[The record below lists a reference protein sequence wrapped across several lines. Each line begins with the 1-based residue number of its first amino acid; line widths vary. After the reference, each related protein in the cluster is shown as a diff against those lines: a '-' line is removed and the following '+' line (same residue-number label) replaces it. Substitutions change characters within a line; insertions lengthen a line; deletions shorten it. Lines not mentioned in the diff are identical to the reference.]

1 MSDHIGSFLNL
12 HYHIIK
18 AGQKPENIYLIYA
31 MLFSLSHLTIC
42 DVVKQNKRK
51 TLTLDIVTVELITVT
66 NQTEWNC
73 QAEKTEK
80 KAKAKQL
87 ALFAKLES
95 LDAKGSSRGNKKKEQ
110 KKTKTYRQILYVPS
124 EETLN

>member
-18 AGQKPENIYLIYA
+18 AGQKPENIHLIYA

-51 TLTLDIVTVELITVT
+51 TLTLDIVTAELITVT

-80 KAKAKQL
+80 KAKAK
-87 ALFAKLES
+87 
-95 LDAKGSSRGNKKKEQ
+95 
-110 KKTKTYRQILYVPS
+110 
-124 EETLN
+124 